1 HPQNYK
7 ITYLTQEP
15 DFNPKASILDSVL
28 DDSLPQMRA
37 IKNYEAALL
46 DFENLSKLER
56 AQSEMDALNAWQVE
70 ADVKTILTKLQLPE
84 ATTII

>member
-1 HPQNYK
+1 
-7 ITYLTQEP
+7 
-15 DFNPKASILDSVL
+15 PKASILDSVL

-84 ATTII
+84 ATTIIESLSGGQ